1 MSNEGETMDDRKEKI
16 IALARTMI
24 TANKIVPEETKKE
37 KVSLSVPVLFLMT
50 LLTAMGSGAVT
61 S

>member
-1 MSNEGETMDDRKEKI
+1 MDDRKEKI